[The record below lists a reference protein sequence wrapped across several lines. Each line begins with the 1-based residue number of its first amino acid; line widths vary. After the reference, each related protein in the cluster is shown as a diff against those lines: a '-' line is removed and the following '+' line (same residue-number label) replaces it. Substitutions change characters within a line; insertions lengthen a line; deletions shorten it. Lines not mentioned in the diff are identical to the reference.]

1 MDLKLVENKKIKGN
15 CTCESYNDHR
25 IAMSLAI
32 AGLIAENPPIN
43 INDFDCVNISYPR
56 FLDTLNTLR

>member
-1 MDLKLVENKKIKGN
+1 
-15 CTCESYNDHR
+15 
-25 IAMSLAI
+25 MSLAI
-32 AGLIAENPPIN
+32 AGLIAENPIN